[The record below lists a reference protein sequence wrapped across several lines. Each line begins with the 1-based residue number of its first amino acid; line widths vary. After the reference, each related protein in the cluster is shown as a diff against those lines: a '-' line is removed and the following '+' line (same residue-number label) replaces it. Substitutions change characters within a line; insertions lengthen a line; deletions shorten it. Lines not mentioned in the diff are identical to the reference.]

1 RHIPGYSL
9 PLRVLLPG
17 ARWWGKD
24 LGPRRSLGSSAHL
37 HSGGLLTTAGRM
49 ANEQSSGLSRRTALK
64 WMAFAVG
71 AQALGA
77 CTPLRGTASER
88 TTRRRLEQVRVS
100 QDRVIRQVVGLRP
113 FRRSGFLVRAEPLG
127 DKLLIHNYGH
137 GGGGVSL
144 SWGSADLVTEL
155 ALTSSQRQA
164 AV

>member
-1 RHIPGYSL
+1 M
-9 PLRVLLPG
+9 
-17 ARWWGKD
+17 
-24 LGPRRSLGSSAHL
+24 
-37 HSGGLLTTAGRM
+37 T
-49 ANEQSSGLSRRTALK
+49 NEQSSGLSRRTALK

-77 CTPLRGTASER
+77 CTPLRGTASDR
-88 TTRRRLEQVRVS
+88 TTRRRLAQVRVS

-144 SWGSADLVTEL
+144 SWGSADLATEL

-164 AV
+164 AVVGCGVIGLSTAPTSVPSDAFGSAGISKILG